1 MKSVPEGIEGVEN
14 GEFIKGQTM
23 QGGVYQAQKCDLGAE
38 GNGVALKGLSKG
50 TLLSDVCFQ
59 NI

>member
-1 MKSVPEGIEGVEN
+1 MKALKELRMESSSRVKPCRVEYIRLRSVILVL
-14 GEFIKGQTM
+14 K
-23 QGGVYQAQKCDLGAE
+23 V
-38 GNGVALKGLSKG
+38 NGVALKGLSKG